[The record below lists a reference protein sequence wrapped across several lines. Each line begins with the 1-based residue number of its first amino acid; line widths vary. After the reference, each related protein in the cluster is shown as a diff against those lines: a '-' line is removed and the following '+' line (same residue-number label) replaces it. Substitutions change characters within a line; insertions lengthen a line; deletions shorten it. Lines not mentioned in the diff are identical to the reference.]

1 MYTSLHAHTY
11 KHLPLLSAKQSWIA
25 QFSLFK
31 KKKGG
36 NITRC
41 LMSHRILLFMDILVY

>member
-31 KKKGG
+31 KKKKVE
-36 NITRC
+36 TLPDVSC
-41 LMSHRILLFMDILVY
+41 LIEFFYLWIY